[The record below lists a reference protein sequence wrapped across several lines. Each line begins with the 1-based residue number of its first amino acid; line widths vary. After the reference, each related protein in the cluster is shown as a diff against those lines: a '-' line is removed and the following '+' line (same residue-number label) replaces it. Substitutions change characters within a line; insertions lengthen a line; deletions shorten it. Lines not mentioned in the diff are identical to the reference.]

1 MRTRIQ
7 QQKLQK
13 EIAVSSLLYTLKL
26 KTTKE
31 YNQALRLLKP
41 VLKSHTSF
49 WNLLHESEQNAKGFL
64 GWLNHLKMFY
74 HLIESTKYK
83 QQILDSGIDLHIISS
98 GKKHLIGLK
107 QIYRMQQRC
116 IWENK
121 KSHQPKQCKPVDLQ
135 SQKSDHIKNL
145 KINIPG
151 QTQFKPVL

>member
-1 MRTRIQ
+1 MRTTIQ

-31 YNQALRLLKP
+31 YNQALHILKP
-41 VLKSHTSF
+41 VLKSHASF
-49 WNLLHESEQNAKGFL
+49 WSSLHESEQNAKGFL

-83 QQILDSGIDLHIISS
+83 QQILDSKVDMLIINK

-107 QIYRMQQRC
+107 QVYRMQQRC

-121 KSHQPKQCKPVDLQ
+121 NSHQPKQYKPVDLQ
-135 SQKSDHIKNL
+135 SQQSDHIKNL
-145 KINIPG
+145 RTNIPG